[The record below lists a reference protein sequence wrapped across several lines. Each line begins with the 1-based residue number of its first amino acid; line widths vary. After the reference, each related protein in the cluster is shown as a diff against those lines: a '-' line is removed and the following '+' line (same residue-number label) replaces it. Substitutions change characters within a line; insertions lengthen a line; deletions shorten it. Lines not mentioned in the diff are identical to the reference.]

1 MTLAIDPGASGG
13 FAWHDEDGFSRRCGM
28 VQAEKMPET
37 MTDLI
42 DRLMELK
49 AEGITQAVIERT
61 GTYVPGNSGPS
72 AAKFA
77 RHCGHIE
84 AALYALGFSTTQIAP
99 SVWQRK
105 LGALP
110 KDKKDR
116 KNAIK
121 NMMAA
126 KYPHL
131 KVTLATADALAI
143 LATSEG

>member
-1 MTLAIDPGASGG
+1 MTLAIDPGQSGG
-13 FAWHDEDGFSRRCGM
+13 LAWHDQDGI
-28 VQAEKMPET
+28 VQAEKMPPT

-42 DRLMELK
+42 DRLIELMP
-49 AEGITQAVIERT
+49 EVGCVLQAVVERT
-61 GTYVPGNSGPS
+61 GTYVPGNSGPG
-72 AAKFA
+72 AVKFS

-84 AALYALGFSTTQIAP
+84 AALYALGFSTTQVAP
-99 SVWQRK
+99 SVWQKR

-121 NMMAA
+121 NQMAA
-126 KYPHL
+126 LYPHL
-131 KVTLATADALAI
+131 RVTLATADALAI

>member
-1 MTLAIDPGASGG
+1 MLAIDPGQSGG
-13 FAWHDEDGFSRRCGM
+13 LAYTDQDGI
-28 VQAEKMPET
+28 VQAERMPPT

-42 DRLMELK
+42 DRLIELK
-49 AEGITQAVIERT
+49 ATGITQAVVERT

-84 AALYALGFSTTQIAP
+84 AALYALGFSTTQVSPA
-99 SVWQRK
+99 VWQKR

-110 KDKKDR
+110 KDKKAR
-116 KNAIK
+116 KNEIK
-121 NMMAA
+121 NRMAA
-126 KYPHL
+126 KFPHL

-143 LATSEG
+143 LATSVD